1 MKLIIISLIFLKSNS
16 EWKKGSGS
24 FLSFSGLFWG
34 YSSRCLSRLCTTYCW
49 GCDQGEWLSCMW
61 GNRYRLRQR
70 APGDWI
76 GQPTITG
83 WTDSWED
90 LGATTPGKLQ
100 LRMLSKN
107 KGGEQ
112 TWWVAVDGSLLCA
125 ETFRCTARN
134 EKLAYMSIFFSFMKE
149 AGRSTAIAFRMYR
162 EPTQVIIACCSAK
175 LTAIYSLRFK
185 L

>member
-1 MKLIIISLIFLKSNS
+1 M
-16 EWKKGSGS
+16 WS
-24 FLSFSGLFWG
+24 FLSFSGSFGG

-90 LGATTPGKLQ
+90 LGATTPRKLQ
-100 LRMLSKN
+100 LLMLSKN
-107 KGGEQ
+107 KRGEQ
-112 TWWVAVDGSLLCA
+112 TFWVAVDGSLCV
-125 ETFRCTARN
+125 ETFQCTVGN
-134 EKLAYMSIFFSFMKE
+134 GKLVFVIFFKKRRRQ
-149 AGRSTAIAFRMYR
+149 RSTAIAFQMHREQPQLQPCRCTREMSYGTLYR
-162 EPTQVIIACCSAK
+162 CFF
-175 LTAIYSLRFK
+175 L
-185 L
+185 